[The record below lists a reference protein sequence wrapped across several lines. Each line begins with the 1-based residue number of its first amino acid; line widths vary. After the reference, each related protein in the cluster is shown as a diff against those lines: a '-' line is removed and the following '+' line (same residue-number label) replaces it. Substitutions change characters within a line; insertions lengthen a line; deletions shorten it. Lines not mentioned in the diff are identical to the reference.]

1 MVETSVSWTVYSTS
15 DCRNDD
21 QFSACDH
28 YAGFADQRY
37 DTVPACVPV
46 SASWWISNS
55 QNGSS
60 AGILL
65 GTGIDEFSCRYAWS
79 CDDGNDSK
87 EYQNAASIENQNM
100 ELTNAYFVVSKLWHL
115 CFS

>member
-1 MVETSVSWTVYSTS
+1 MKRILTFLLAGIMMLTLAA
-15 DCRNDD
+15 CKN
-21 QFSACDH
+21 SA
-28 YAGFADQRY
+28 
-37 DTVPACVPV
+37 PACVPV
-46 SASWWISNS
+46 SASQRSSDS
-55 QNGSS
+55 QNRSP

-87 EYQNAASIENQNM
+87 KYQNAASIENQNM
-100 ELTNAYFVVSKLWHL
+100 EPTNAYFVISNLWHS